1 MLNSVNLPEKTF
13 AFRFLLV
20 LFQVIIQSL
29 VNFAVGYKYTKL
41 SKRGKNFPCDF
52 FHYFAQRESYAE
64 LCFSFSERL
73 SFSFAKSKFGK
84 FFSISLTLVLE
95 ITLRVLQK

>member
-1 MLNSVNLPEKTF
+1 VNLPEKTF
-13 AFRFLLV
+13 AFRFLSV
-20 LFQVIIQSL
+20 LFQVNYSES
-29 VNFAVGYKYTKL
+29 AVGYKYTKL
-41 SKRGKNFPCDF
+41 SKRGKNFPHDF

-73 SFSFAKSKFGK
+73 SFSFAKSKSGK
-84 FFSISLTLVLE
+84 FFSISLIFVLE